1 MHVPRPQVTAAAL
14 PGSSLLGRNID
25 LQDAFGDDFQLQ
37 EEEEEIEVM
46 PDEESQPGVV
56 ADGDATVHTH
66 MQNPEPTLI
75 ADSNVIVATP
85 SDHKDPPCGGG
96 AGGVMTVSAG
106 DAADSAPMSR
116 SEAMAPRIVSML
128 RPPAQS
134 MAKSWGLSMLNMPVT
149 AVLGQEKVEIDHGAA
164 EVTSDEVEQDAEG
177 GESTRVYVGPGLVI
191 QVARDK
197 DARSKQRSDLLH
209 LYNECLLTKQQYQD
223 ALESLR
229 VIGARLDGDCAG
241 TSLPDSADAPAP
253 DTQDRKLSVGG
264 RASRAASPRLSH
276 RKSERG
282 LSPAPMGGG
291 ASRASSPA
299 FTGSRKS
306 TGARAASPGPAASP
320 RASTGDAASARK
332 ARLSNTKVPSTSLSR
347 EQARKSTSRLSGRPS
362 AGSISSA
369 AATGEDARG
378 RQGRRSAGA
387 GSLTP
392 RSTGERLSP
401 ARRSG
406 VSEKVPVSAT
416 GKTGACPAIRSSA
429 AASLRTAGGMRSI
442 GASGTAGEGAG
453 MSTSKTPMRAPLRA
467 TPAPAAVPQ

>member
-1 MHVPRPQVTAAAL
+1 MIV
-14 PGSSLLGRNID
+14 SS
-25 LQDAFGDDFQLQ
+25 
-37 EEEEEIEVM
+37 
-46 PDEESQPGVV
+46 
-56 ADGDATVHTH
+56 
-66 MQNPEPTLI
+66 
-75 ADSNVIVATP
+75 
-85 SDHKDPPCGGG
+85 
-96 AGGVMTVSAG
+96 G
-106 DAADSAPMSR
+106 DAADSAPISR
-116 SEAMAPRIVSML
+116 SEAAAPRVVSML

-149 AVLGQEKVEIDHGAA
+149 EVLGQEEDEIDHGAA
-164 EVTSDEVEQDAEG
+164 EVTEDEVEQDAEG

-209 LYNECLLTKQQYQD
+209 LYNECLLTKQQYQG

-241 TSLPDSADAPAP
+241 TSLPDSADAAAQ
-253 DTQDRKLSVGG
+253 DTQDRKLSVGA

-291 ASRASSPA
+291 AEGARHGKRSRASSPA

-320 RASTGDAASARK
+320 RASTGDAVSARK
-332 ARLSNTKVPSTSLSR
+332 ARLSHSKVPSTSLSR

-369 AATGEDARG
+369 AATGEDGRG

-392 RSTGERLSP
+392 RSAAERLSP

-406 VSEKVPVSAT
+406 VSQKVPVSAT